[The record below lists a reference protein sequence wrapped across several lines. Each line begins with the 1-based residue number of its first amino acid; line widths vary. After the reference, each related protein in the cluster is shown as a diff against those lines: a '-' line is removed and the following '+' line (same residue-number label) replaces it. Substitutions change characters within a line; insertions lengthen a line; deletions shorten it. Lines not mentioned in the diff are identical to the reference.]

1 MQVDYTK
8 TLERVYQLFSTCPDP
23 NCKEHE
29 GGWSVK
35 QVLGH
40 LLDSLSNNHQR
51 LSRYVAQGDLAFP
64 AYDQEAFVA
73 RAHYAGFC
81 FRTLLSLWYDYN
93 RLLLHMVANI
103 PPEDLGSTITVG
115 DRPSLTIEELV
126 DAYFAHIE
134 VHERHVQR
142 IVSKGPH
149 TS

>member
-1 MQVDYTK
+1 MHYGYTK

-23 NCKEHE
+23 NQAESE
-29 GGWSVK
+29 DGWSIK

-64 AYDQEAFVA
+64 AYDQEAFVE
-73 RAHYAGFC
+73 RAHYESFDFG
-81 FRTLLSLWYDYN
+81 TLLSLWYDYN

-103 PPEDLGSTITVG
+103 PPQDLGSTITVG

-126 DAYFAHIE
+126 AGYFAHIE
-134 VHERHVQR
+134 VHERQVRR
-142 IVSKGPH
+142 IIGV
-149 TS
+149 